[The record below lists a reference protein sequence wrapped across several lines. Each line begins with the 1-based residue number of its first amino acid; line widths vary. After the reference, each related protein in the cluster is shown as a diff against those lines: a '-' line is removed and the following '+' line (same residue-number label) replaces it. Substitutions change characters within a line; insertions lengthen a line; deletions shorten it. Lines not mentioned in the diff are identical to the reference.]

1 MHNQVQEEIFLMFY
15 ASVAMLCLNACCY
28 LLFRRSNAIAPD
40 VTPPVRLRRWTA
52 AFFAAIALCHLWYLP
67 TYFLTSS
74 DDMLLGSLIA
84 GLLDSMTVIPLTIVV
99 LLVMLQ
105 DRRRPLWPVTVMVA
119 PLVVGNVFSI
129 ATHSDALL
137 PLLFAYFLL
146 MWLGLIIYMVS

>member
-1 MHNQVQEEIFLMFY
+1 
-15 ASVAMLCLNACCY
+15 
-28 LLFRRSNAIAPD
+28 
-40 VTPPVRLRRWTA
+40 
-52 AFFAAIALCHLWYLP
+52 
-67 TYFLTSS
+67 
-74 DDMLLGSLIA
+74 MLLGSLIA